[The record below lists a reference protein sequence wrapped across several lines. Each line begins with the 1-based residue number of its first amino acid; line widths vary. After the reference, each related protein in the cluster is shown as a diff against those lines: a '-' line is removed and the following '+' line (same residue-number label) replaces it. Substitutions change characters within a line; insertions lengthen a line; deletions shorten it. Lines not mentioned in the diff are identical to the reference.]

1 VISSQ
6 RVDQYRGSGE
16 LRSFS
21 AASPR
26 LRKAASPR
34 VDVKFPI
41 LGFLIESAMTGYDLK
56 RLFRDT
62 VGHFYPASDGSLY
75 PALRKLD
82 HDGLVRMR
90 VEHRGRRARKVYS
103 VTEAGRAWFLARLE
117 EQTAPVFVHDE
128 PMIKLYFG
136 HHRPQSALRHLE
148 QIRRLNAELAEYL
161 ALASAEMS
169 RTESSPFRRAVIEA
183 GWRMTGFR
191 AKVLAEIGARLRRE
205 IAARRSADRRRKP
218 LKMASGLRKMA
229 AGLRSTAASARWT
242 PEL

>member
-1 VISSQ
+1 MSS
-6 RVDQYRGSGE
+6 RRLDQYWGIGE
-16 LRSFS
+16 LRSFTAANPLLRN

-26 LRKAASPR
+26 M
-34 VDVKFPI
+34 DVKFPI

-75 PALRKLD
+75 PALKKLD
-82 HDGLVRMR
+82 RDGLVRMR

-117 EQTAPVFVHDE
+117 EQTAPIFVHDE
-128 PMIKLYFG
+128 SMIKLYFG
-136 HHRPQSALRHLE
+136 HHRPQTALKHLE
-148 QIRRLNAELAEYL
+148 QIRRRDAEVSEYL

-183 GWRMTGFR
+183 GWRITGFK
-191 AKVLAEIGARLRRE
+191 AKMLGEIAARLRRE
-205 IAARRSADRRRKP
+205 VAAPPSADRRRKP
-218 LKMASGLRKMA
+218 LKMAAGLRKMA
-229 AGLRSTAASARWT
+229 AGLRSTAANAR
-242 PEL
+242 

>member
-1 VISSQ
+1 MSSQ
-6 RVDQYRGSGE
+6 RLDQYRGSGE
-16 LRSFS
+16 LRSFTAANPRLRN

-26 LRKAASPR
+26 M
-34 VDVKFPI
+34 DVKFPI
-41 LGFLIESAMTGYDLK
+41 LGFLIESEMTGYDLK

-75 PALRKLD
+75 PALKKLD
-82 HDGLVRMR
+82 RDGLVRMR

-128 PMIKLYFG
+128 SMIKLYFG
-136 HHRPQSALRHLE
+136 HHRPQTALRHLE
-148 QIRRLNAELAEYL
+148 QIRRRDAEVSEYL

-183 GWRMTGFR
+183 SRGSR
-191 AKVLAEIGARLRRE
+191 ASRPKCWVRSRPGCGAKLPRGRQPIGA
-205 IAARRSADRRRKP
+205 ASRSKWP
-218 LKMASGLRKMA
+218 QG
-229 AGLRSTAASARWT
+229 RSKWPQGCAK
-242 PEL
+242 